1 MNGSASS
8 ARLISAA
15 TGLWR
20 GRLARQA
27 VWLTIP
33 FGVQQAVRLATNVIL
48 ARLLAPEMFGIML
61 LINTMRTGM
70 ELLSDIGIGQ
80 SVVRSPN
87 SADPVFL
94 NTAWTVQLMR
104 GILLAA
110 LAVAI
115 AGPIAHGYNN
125 PQLLPIFSLVSMA
138 FLLTGAQSPDI
149 FLMQRD
155 MRLVHRGVYDIACAV
170 AGSAITVVL
179 ALLWGNIW
187 ALVWGLVLGMLF
199 STAMTYAFAPLR
211 VPKPTLNKEYLTEIL
226 HFGKWI
232 FLATAVYFA
241 SMSTDRIYF
250 AAVLPLSLVGVY
262 GVARTFADLLVSLA
276 QRLGGF
282 LVFPKVVELRNSQND
297 IAASFRHNRRLA
309 LGGVAIAMV
318 FAIAASDKL
327 VLALYDVRYHAAA
340 FMLPVLLASVWF
352 SVLASFGESAL
363 LGLDRP
369 KAGAFGNVAKFSV
382 LIVGLPFFVPQ
393 YGIFAGL
400 IVLVVAE
407 IGRWLAITIALRSER
422 MGSLGDD
429 MSMTLAIAAG
439 AFMLKLL
446 LGYIGLVPT
455 FQQWW
460 ALGNSVHG

>member
-1 MNGSASS
+1 MNGTATPN
-8 ARLISAA
+8 RLISSAM
-15 TGLWR
+15 GLWR

-27 VWLTIP
+27 IWLTVP
-33 FGVQQAVRLATNVIL
+33 FGLQQGVRLVTNVIL

-80 SVVRSPN
+80 SVVRSQH

-94 NTAWTVQLMR
+94 DTAWTVQLMR
-104 GILLAA
+104 GVLLALVA
-110 LAVAI
+110 LAA
-115 AGPIAHGYNN
+115 AAPIAHAYNN
-125 PQLLPIFSLVSMA
+125 ASLLPIFSLVSLG
-138 FLLTGAQSPDI
+138 FLLTGLQSPDI

-155 MRLVHRGVYDIACAV
+155 MRLGQRGVYDVVCAIV
-170 AGSAITVVL
+170 VSAITVVL
-179 ALLWGNIW
+179 AIMWGNIW

-199 STAMTYAFAPLR
+199 STAMTFAFAPFR
-211 VPKPTLNKEYLTEIL
+211 IPKPTLHRKYLAEIL

-262 GVARTFADLLVSLA
+262 GVARTFADLLVALA

-282 LVFPKVVELRNSQND
+282 LVFPKVVELRNSSSD

-309 LGGVAIAMV
+309 LGGIALAMTVALV
-318 FAIAASDKL
+318 GSDRL
-327 VLALYDVRYHAAA
+327 VLTLYDARYHAAA
-340 FMLPVLLASVWF
+340 FMLPVLLVSVWF

-369 KAGAFGNVAKFSV
+369 KAGAFGNVAKFGV

-400 IVLVVAE
+400 IVLLVAE
-407 IGRWLAITIALRSER
+407 ASRWLAISIALRSER

-429 MSMTLAIAAG
+429 LGMTVAIAAG
-439 AFMLKLL
+439 AVVLKWL
-446 LGYIGLVPT
+446 LGFAGLVPT

-460 ALGNSVHG
+460 ALGATVHG